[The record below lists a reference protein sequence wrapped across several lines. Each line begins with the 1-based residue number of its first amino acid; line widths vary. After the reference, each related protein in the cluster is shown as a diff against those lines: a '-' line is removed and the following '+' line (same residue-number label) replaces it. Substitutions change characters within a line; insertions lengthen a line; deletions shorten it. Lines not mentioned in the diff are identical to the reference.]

1 MIQKFAPIV
10 LPAVI
15 IFFVVGSLNAAEM
28 YERQELL
35 AKPKVQSQKAG
46 TVERGEVSI
55 IERRGF
61 WVKVKSGDIV
71 GWTKLS
77 NVKMKEVVRWMAP
90 IDILNDTGRLAA
102 GNR

>member
-10 LPAVI
+10 LTAVM
-15 IFFVVGSLNAAEM
+15 IFFLNGASSAAEM
-28 YERQELL
+28 YDRQVLL
-35 AKPKVQSQKAG
+35 AEPKMQSRKAG
-46 TVERGEVSI
+46 IIERGEVSI

>member
-1 MIQKFAPIV
+1 MIRTFTPVALVTVMILFSSDV
-10 LPAVI
+10 
-15 IFFVVGSLNAAEM
+15 SNAAEM

-35 AKPKVQSQKAG
+35 VEPRVQSEKAG
-46 TVERGEVSI
+46 IAERGEVSI

-61 WVKVKSGDIV
+61 WVKVKSGDVV

-77 NVKMKEVVRWMAP
+77 NVKMKETVKWMAP